1 MKLFIKIFLIFLI
14 FLILFN
20 TLCFGAN
27 TNTTFYQNLDNYKVD
42 PNEYILNWQKNLQAS
57 MFNALYSRI
66 GSSLNDISSLDDVWQ
81 DIINNILRTDLGL
94 YVIYQ
99 NNRYFLMFYN
109 TMSFDESLDGSSYEG
124 TLDISYN
131 NTSLVSVP
139 TVLHPFHSF
148 YQAGFSTYGK
158 PTTFTGKTPLPDSCM
173 YLFTESRQNFIDLYN
188 KTTFSDIANAINKN
202 NELIEQ
208 TNEKLQ
214 ENNDFL
220 SEDIKEE
227 DIDTSLPSVDSST
240 DITSEGV
247 DSIFNAITN
256 GINNKSPIQFEI
268 LGEQVSISSTSLSDN
283 LPETIVSILN
293 LFWWFFI
300 SYRIFKDIINIFEKV
315 TTGEID
321 KVDTTNVKADL
332 F

>member
-20 TLCFGAN
+20 NLCFGAN
-27 TNTTFYQNLDNYKVD
+27 TNTTFYQNPDNYKID

-66 GSSLNDISSLDDVWQ
+66 GSSLNDTSSLDKVWQ
-81 DIINNILRTDLGL
+81 DIIYYTTRTDYGL
-94 YVIYQ
+94 YVIFQ
-99 NNRYFLMFYN
+99 SNRYYLFFY
-109 TMSFDESLDGSSYEG
+109 SSSPLTFRDDPYLG

-131 NTSLVSVP
+131 HTSLVSVP
-139 TVLHPFHSF
+139 TVLHPFTTSLKF
-148 YQAGFSTYGK
+148 SFSTAGK
-158 PTTFTGKTPLPDSCM
+158 PTTFNNSSPIPDSCM
-173 YLFTESRQNFIDLYN
+173 FLMTDSRQNFIDLYN
-188 KTTFSDIANAINKN
+188 KTTTSDIANAINKN

-214 ENNDFL
+214 ENNEFL

-240 DITSEGV
+240 DITSQGV

-256 GINNKSPIQFEI
+256 GINNKSPIQFVI